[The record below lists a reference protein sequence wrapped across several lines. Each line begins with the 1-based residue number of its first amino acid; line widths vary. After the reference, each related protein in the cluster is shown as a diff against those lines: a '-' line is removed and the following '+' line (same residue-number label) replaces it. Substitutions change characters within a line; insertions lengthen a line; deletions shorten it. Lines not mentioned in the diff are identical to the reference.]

1 MDVDNISVGDHA
13 PDHIVHLQLQDGMK
27 WAHDGPYLAHNTHGH
42 AVHVALDDVKGVPQ
56 VPFHYVKDDVSLAGR
71 LRWRDGPEE
80 DDLFRAGELAEGGQ
94 RDDGVGDGVHGVE
107 HARDIVGAA
116 GLDAADRVRLL
127 LLERGCGAAIVL
139 RALEDQAAEA
149 ALDVEAGLIDGAV
162 VDASHT
168 LINVLAVAAIGGQ
181 PVARRGAAAL
191 EAPRDV
197 DAAVGADVAP
207 GGQGTLV
214 NVFTGDSVHI
224 TELVAPPAVTLV
236 GTVDVGTLL
245 ATRAAAALIDVFT
258 RPAVYR
264 EPEAHGT
271 AADVGAQRVL
281 ALVATKAPGIALAL
295 VDIHTHPADAV
306 KIVTRLALAAET
318 SGRVHTAVPPPTGL
332 GRWCALVHVNTA
344 SSLLVEMVAT
354 ATVGHVLL
362 ARVGA
367 LRIDACMPGRARGT
381 DTQTLIDI
389 NTVA

>member
-1 MDVDNISVGDHA
+1 MAIEIHLDGQEQVPGLGDRLGEGHHPAVGA
-13 PDHIVHLQLQDGMK
+13 HLPGGEKALLIATGDGQL
-27 WAHDGPYLAHNTHGH
+27 H
-42 AVHVALDDVKGVPQ
+42 AVPGDSTGGAHAEN
-56 VPFHYVKDDVSLAGR
+56 HRGR
-71 LRWRDGPEE
+71 LDVGGEREVVVGYSQRQLGALPI
-80 DDLFRAGELAEGGQ
+80 LMARQALTAG
-94 RDDGVGDGVHGVE
+94 
-107 HARDIVGAA
+107 
-116 GLDAADRVRLL
+116 
-127 LLERGCGAAIVL
+127 GCGAAIVL

-168 LINVLAVAAIGGQ
+168 LINVLAVAAVGGQ

-214 NVFTGDSVHI
+214 DVFTGDSVHI